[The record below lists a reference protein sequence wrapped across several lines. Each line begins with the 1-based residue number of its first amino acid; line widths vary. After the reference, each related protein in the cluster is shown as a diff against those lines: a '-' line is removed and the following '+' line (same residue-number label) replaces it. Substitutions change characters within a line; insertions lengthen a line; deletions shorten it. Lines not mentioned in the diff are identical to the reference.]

1 MDHIGY
7 FALFIGS
14 LLEGETAMITGSFL
28 AHQGYLQMV
37 IIYLF

>member
-14 LLEGETAMITGSFL
+14 LIEGETAMITGSFL
-28 AHQGYLQMV
+28 AHQGYFELSIV
-37 IIYLF
+37 